1 MRVDVGQLH
10 LTTTVS
16 IGVAVQDASMET
28 VAMLVKR
35 ADQGLYI
42 AKDQGRNRVGT
53 FTRTG

>member
-1 MRVDVGQLH
+1 
-10 LTTTVS
+10 
-16 IGVAVQDASMET
+16 MED

-53 FTRTG
+53 MARTV